1 MAQLPI
7 HDTRIDLCGLDVGM
21 AEHFRHTFNGYTFCQ
36 ANFGRERMT
45 SLVGNHWRSKW
56 VQNGELKTQAVNNER
71 IFNIWKKSQKRILEK
86 CWIGSVTKPLTGC
99 YRKGT
104 VLTGGSKKVWRRFL
118 FLWNTAFFFA
128 MTAYIYSKFAN
139 KKCRR
144 MQIEKF
150 NVLLYLH
157 TTEPDK
163 SGTAPIMGIITVHP
177 PM

>member
-1 MAQLPI
+1 MIRQKVMPS
-7 HDTRIDLCGLDVGM
+7 
-21 AEHFRHTFNGYTFCQ
+21 
-36 ANFGRERMT
+36 RM
-45 SLVGNHWRSKW
+45 GNHWRSKW

-118 FLWNTAFFFA
+118 FLWNTAFCVA
-128 MTAYIYSKFAN
+128 MNAYINSKFAN

-144 MQIEKF
+144 MKIEKF
-150 NVLLYLH
+150 KVLLYL
-157 TTEPDK
+157 ENIK
-163 SGTAPIMGIITVHP
+163 SLDPLLYSKLTHQKNIRIK
-177 PM
+177 